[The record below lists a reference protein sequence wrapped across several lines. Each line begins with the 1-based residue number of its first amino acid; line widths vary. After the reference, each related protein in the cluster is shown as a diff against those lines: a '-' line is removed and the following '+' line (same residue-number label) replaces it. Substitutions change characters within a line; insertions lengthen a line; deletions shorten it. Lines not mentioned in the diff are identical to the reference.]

1 MDKPHPKPCSKSKT
15 GDISKQ
21 SPSPLHHT
29 FSLERVGFT
38 AQSLFALAPTE
49 WRSRPTQ
56 LLLLT
61 TPNQNRHATQA
72 IAISVIRSFIAF
84 FSSLLLYLFTIFNK
98 LLLSVKLYFVYI
110 FFLGGGGGGGERGA
124 KRSNFS
130 VLIWISIYSN
140 WTRPG
145 VTQTTLNA
153 WLHLIPLLLTIE
165 WLRNISNFYKL
176 LPTTKDKTL

>member
-29 FSLERVGFT
+29 FSLGSFHRPIFIRPGT
-38 AQSLFALAPTE
+38 TE

-61 TPNQNRHATQA
+61 TPSQNRHATQA

-110 FFLGGGGGGGERGA
+110 FFLGGGGGRGEQKEVILA
-124 KRSNFS
+124 
-130 VLIWISIYSN
+130 Y
-140 WTRPG
+140 
-145 VTQTTLNA
+145 
-153 WLHLIPLLLTIE
+153 
-165 WLRNISNFYKL
+165 
-176 LPTTKDKTL
+176 